1 MSDSYDPDDPLM
13 RLEKNLLR
21 ELKNHDKKVVDD
33 VLRQVY
39 TEVKKMSEECMSD
52 LNDLK
57 YKRTGDETVFGSVP
71 LSRPQSP
78 ETETWE
84 LSGAL
89 KALQRV
95 QYMLERYSS
104 YNRSGFSP
112 AKAPPPVTPPSSY
125 LKPPSIRTAGRH
137 GY

>member
-1 MSDSYDPDDPLM
+1 MSDSYDPLM
-13 RLEKNLLR
+13 RLEKNLLL
-21 ELKNHDKKVVDD
+21 ELKEHDGKVIDD

-39 TEVKKMSEECMSD
+39 TEVRKMSEECMSD

-78 ETETWE
+78 ETEMWE

-95 QYMLERYSS
+95 QYALERYSS
-104 YNRSGFSP
+104 YNRAGFSP
-112 AKAPPPVTPPSSY
+112 AKAPSSITLPSPR
-125 LKPPSIRTAGRH
+125 LEPPSIRTAGRH